1 MKNYYQ
7 ILNIKP
13 NATDDEIKRSYRVLA
28 KKYHPDVNPGDSSAA
43 SRFAEVNE
51 AHDVLSDSQKRK
63 EYDQKLKEANAPK
76 PRPEDIIAR
85 QRATAQAAARQ
96 AMRNGYTGGSGSMD
110 PSSYVQRAAQAQAA
124 AQAAAQAQAQTMQA
138 QMTAIKNNAFKAGHD
153 QGVSEARAQA
163 NKEIQKLNSD
173 LRTLRLENSKLKNEL
188 SDIER
193 DRSELERELFNR
205 DRELTFEKSRIVT
218 LEGKLRAS
226 ASRVEIGRSDAEFD
240 ELNETIAALRE
251 QVKRYEQDKQQSD
264 LRNQAQ
270 IDLQLDKR
278 RNMQAQIDE
287 LNEKVETLT
296 RELEDAR
303 VELEQWREYAKTEDF
318 MDETARKLEE
328 WAMKEKADKKF
339 AKPTLYGPLGV
350 LVWATDEEIKEA
362 YDKLVKR
369 YSSKGDDEA
378 NAEKLD
384 ALNRSYEEL
393 SDPDRRAKYNESI
406 GIDDERIQ
414 KERALREE
422 MEQLEKK
429 YREQMESQ
437 EFWQQFD
444 ELTFNAQAGDADA
457 QNRLGEMYYF
467 GDEIEQDLDQ
477 AAYWFKEAAKQR
489 HADAMYN
496 LGVCFIKGEGV
507 ERDDVTGL
515 RFIKQAAKLGSKAA
529 QQFDVK

>member
-13 NATDDEIKRSYRVLA
+13 NATDEEIKRSYRVLA

-43 SRFAEVNE
+43 NRFAEVNE
-51 AHDVLSDSQKRK
+51 AHDVLSDPQKRK
-63 EYDQKLKEANAPK
+63 EYDAKLKEANAPK

-96 AMRNGYTGGSGSMD
+96 AMRNGFAGGSGSMD

-124 AQAAAQAQAQTMQA
+124 AHAAAQAQAQNMQA

-153 QGVSEARAQA
+153 QGVNEARAAA

-173 LRTLRLENSKLKNEL
+173 IRTLRLENNKLKNEL

-193 DRSELERELFNR
+193 DRSELEQELFNR
-205 DRELTFEKSRIVT
+205 DRELTFEKSRILT
-218 LEGKLRAS
+218 LESKLRAS
-226 ASRVEIGRSDAEFD
+226 ASRVEIGHSDAEF
-240 ELNETIAALRE
+240 EEMRETIASLRAE
-251 QVKRYEQDKQQSD
+251 IKQYELDKQQYD

-270 IDLQLDKR
+270 IDLQQDKR

-287 LNEKVETLT
+287 LNAQVESLN

-303 VELEQWREYAKTEDF
+303 AELDQWREYAKTEDF
-318 MDETARKLEE
+318 MDDTARKLEE

-339 AKPTLYGPLGV
+339 AKGTLYGPLGV
-350 LVWATDEEIKEA
+350 LAWATDEEIKQA

-369 YSSKGDDEA
+369 YSAKADDPA
-378 NAEKLD
+378 YAEKLE
-384 ALNRSYEEL
+384 AVEKSYAEL
-393 SDPDRRAKYNESI
+393 SDPERRAEYNASI
-406 GIDDERIQ
+406 GIDEERVQ
-414 KERALREE
+414 KERAMREDMAE
-422 MEQLEKK
+422 LENK
-429 YREQMESQ
+429 YREQVESQ

-444 ELTFNAQAGDADA
+444 ELTFNAQTGDADA

-467 GDEIEQDLDQ
+467 GDEIEQDFDQ

-515 RFIKQAAKLGSKAA
+515 RFIKQAAKFGSKAA
-529 QQFDVK
+529 QEFDLK